1 VSVYPDAPAEPS
13 ANHLSLAFIHKIS
26 ADEGAFDRYVDRWL
40 RTQERAERRAK
51 AARLLARRKVPGPQ
65 PRRPA

>member
-1 VSVYPDAPAEPS
+1 MTLDPAPVEPS
-13 ANHLSLAFIHKIS
+13 ANHLCLSFIHRI
-26 ADEGAFDRYVDRWL
+26 ADDRGAFDRYVDRWL

-51 AARLLARRKVPGPQ
+51 AAAIMARRKIPGPQ